1 MTLAAGTNKRTWG
14 GKVELFLYWN
24 ICAVFFF
31 IPISTS
37 LLEIS
42 SVLALAV
49 WLFSGTCVRD
59 RHKWWH
65 EAWVKPVLLF
75 MFLPLIA
82 LLWAEDLGRG
92 LDLASKS
99 YYWLL
104 SFTVASLSFKEY
116 SYKRVIDAFLLG
128 LLFSACVVAL
138 QVFGIVPLKGGRA
151 AAFMGPITL
160 SLFFVLGIV
169 LVSYYFSRASTL
181 RQKIAAA
188 AVMVLFVFSM
198 AATGGRIGYL
208 VCLLLSPWILYNIF
222 GRRYILGMVIAAS
235 LAVAVVATAP
245 VVQQRAVDTVKN
257 TEAFLAGIQ
266 KNSSVGLRFQ
276 MWSGAVQIFLDNP
289 LLGVGTG
296 GFNRAIREYS
306 DEPLLRG
313 FDQPHNSYLYIASSY
328 GAVGLFS
335 LFWLF
340 GVFFL
345 KGWRARNTLEGYSIV
360 AFALVLF
367 LGSMTDSQILSLATA
382 KMFSLFVGMNTGY
395 HGS

>member
-1 MTLAAGTNKRTWG
+1 MTLAVGTNKRTWD
-14 GKVELFLYWN
+14 GKVEIFLYWN

-49 WLFSGTCVRD
+49 WLFSGKWIRD
-59 RHKWWH
+59 RGKWWH

-82 LLWAEDLGRG
+82 LLWAEDLARG

-104 SFTVASLSFKEY
+104 SFTVASLSFKHY
-116 SYKRVIDAFLLG
+116 SYKRLLDAFLWG
-128 LLFSACVVAL
+128 LLFSACVVVL
-138 QVFGIVPLKGGRA
+138 QVVGIVPLEGARA

-160 SLFFVLGIV
+160 SLFFVLGMV
-169 LVSYYFSRASTL
+169 LISYYFSRAPTL
-181 RQKIAAA
+181 RQKTVTV
-188 AVMVLFVFSM
+188 AVMLLFAFGL

-208 VCLLLSPWILYNIF
+208 ICLLLSPWILYNLF
-222 GRRYILGMVIAAS
+222 GRRYILGMVVAVS
-235 LAVAVVATAP
+235 LAVVVVATVP
-245 VVQQRAVDTVKN
+245 VVRQRVVEAVKN
-257 TEAFLAGIQ
+257 TEAFLAGGQ

-276 MWSGAVQIFLDNP
+276 MWSGAVHIFLDNP

-296 GFNRAIREYS
+296 GFNSAIREYS
-306 DEPLLRG
+306 DEPLLQG

-340 GVFFL
+340 AVFFL
-345 KGWRARNTLEGYSIV
+345 KGWRARNTLEGCSII
-360 AFALVLF
+360 AFALVFF

-382 KMFSLFVGMNTGY
+382 KMFSLFMGMKIDY
-395 HGS
+395 HGG